1 MEASIL
7 HGQQLTETI
16 EQENEEKPRLHV
28 HGISIK
34 RASQDPSTSM
44 TMQRLRRQ
52 RPFLE
57 SILQESNRFKRQAL
71 LQHANK
77 DQINAVSEM
86 VLNLLKNNIP
96 VKPQTLRSLQRH
108 KKVLREV
115 GKRKNSVK
123 RRRQH
128 LLKQTGAGFWRGLKA
143 CYGACRCRRVMRRGT
158 R

>member
-1 MEASIL
+1 M
-7 HGQQLTETI
+7 TI
-16 EQENEEKPRLHV
+16 
-28 HGISIK
+28 
-34 RASQDPSTSM
+34 
-44 TMQRLRRQ
+44 QRLRRQ

-96 VKPQTLRSLQRH
+96 VKPQTLRTLQRH
-108 KKVLREV
+108 KNVLREV

-143 CYGACRCRRVMRRGT
+143 CYGACRCRRVTRRGT